1 MNKIACAILCLVIL
15 AGIFV
20 VNVSAVKPD
29 DAIWTLNKPWV
40 VANGADTATISVEVI
55 NMSDETI
62 NGLTVN
68 FQVNSSVFGSMSP
81 TQAVLQNGRANSTFT
96 VKNKSGVANI
106 SAIIS
111 YKINDDDPEEPY
123 QTAVFS
129 KLLNID
135 HDAPYVLASYTV
147 PPQITVGS
155 VGDIRLAY
163 TDQWGNPV
171 DNRRESEELYFEITS
186 PGETAKFVNA
196 SAPGTAIQQYVDSTG
211 NFRIQMIASEQP
223 GTNIILAHPVAP
235 GMGDLPDRYF
245 YIQAIANGTPRSIEQ
260 YFDPEGYL
268 GQPPKQYADG
278 VSLYQIV
285 YTVKDQYGNGIM
297 NTPISIRTDLPGEE
311 TVVSTNPWGQA
322 MLTYGPKS
330 TIGRITIYA
339 ESVVNP
345 AVNIS
350 KEVMFISQEAVD
362 MQFTAI
368 PETMPSRDVLEW
380 QPAELRAKVIDEN
393 GNPVE
398 GETVTFT
405 IGTPWYD
412 MEVYNATMGPELENT
427 TAISDVDGY
436 AIALFDPGAF
446 SVDWADEL
454 FNPSSTGEV
463 EVTAHWEN
471 ATRGLS
477 STHSLNLTWKNYPYL
492 SLSTSVY
499 PQTVNVSNTVDVL
512 IQLRGDGWA
521 LQPNPIDVVLCT
533 DRSGSMLY
541 NNSDGII
548 DDRMVHAIS
557 AAKIFNSQMSAI
569 RDRVGL
575 VSFGDNSATSGWANL
590 TPRYYYSTYYHK
602 WRWDWSGVYSNWYW
616 VSRDDRYDCEYSSD
630 YYSLDSVHQKYVDAH
645 YPGTPRYYGTT
656 QYASEDLVLSF
667 DRTSVN
673 NTINQMVPAGGTPM
687 REGLYRSVKMILDHP
702 RPISGTTTIKAIVLL
717 SDGAWNTGGNPEGG
731 SGVTSFPEISTGSVI
746 DWANTSGI
754 KIFTVALGSD
764 PNREELQSYATKTG
778 GKYYSTDKAD
788 ELSQIYEDIAGE
800 LRLEAGVN
808 TQVDLDFGT
817 IEVNYE
823 MIEVNDTFK
832 VFDYVSDPVLSTRIH
847 SYNETADIIPSY
859 VRNDTQSWN
868 ENKSLYF
875 DAGTIKL
882 GQIWEARYRLRVLT
896 DGSINIFGPGSQII
910 FNNGESTLFLPQT
923 LITGVP
929 SMVSTGV
936 NTSELNI
943 TTGDS
948 SSGTDDSGM
957 EYVEWPIYREYTGIY
972 NVTERYYI
980 SNDGGMQWILLGE
993 TILTPEEANQDGY
1006 FRYPKILLPPGIIDF
1021 KVESSALDAPGPI
1034 IAVPPQSQP
1043 NAIPTGTYYIRIR

>member
-1 MNKIACAILCLVIL
+1 MNKVACAILCLVIL

-20 VNVSAVKPD
+20 IDVSAVKPD

-40 VANGADTATISVEVI
+40 VANGADTATITVEVI

-62 NGLTVN
+62 NGLTIN
-68 FQVNSSVFGSMSP
+68 FQVNNSIFGTMNP

-96 VKNKSGVANI
+96 VKKKSGVANI

-111 YKINDDDPEEPY
+111 YKINDADPEEPY

-135 HDAPYVLASYTV
+135 HDNPYVLSSYTV

-171 DNRRESEELYFEITS
+171 DNRRESEELYFEISS

-196 SAPGTAIQQYVDSTG
+196 SPPYTAIQKYVDSAG
-211 NFRIQMIASEQP
+211 NFNVQMIASELP

-235 GMGDLPDRYF
+235 GMGDLPDQYF

-260 YFDPEGYL
+260 YFDPDGYL

-278 VSLYQIV
+278 ISLYQIV

-297 NTPISIRTDLPGEE
+297 NTPISIHTDIPGEE
-311 TVVSTNPWGQA
+311 AIVATNPWGQA

-339 ESVVNP
+339 ESVINP

-405 IGTPWYD
+405 MGTPVYE
-412 MEVYNATMGPELENT
+412 MAVYNATMEPELEST

-446 SVDWADEL
+446 SINWADEL

-477 STHSLNLTWKNYPYL
+477 STHSLTMIWKNYPYL

-521 LQPNPIDVVLCT
+521 LQPNPIDVLLCT

-541 NNSDGII
+541 DNP
-548 DDRMVHAIS
+548 DRMHSVRE
-557 AAKIFNSQMSAI
+557 AAKVFVNNMSSI

-575 VSFGDNSATSGWANL
+575 VSFGRNGYISRPGYNSGLSTSYINNVYVYPRTYDGYATYDKNL
-590 TPRYYYSTYYHK
+590 TF
-602 WRWDWSGVYSNWYW
+602 
-616 VSRDDRYDCEYSSD
+616 D
-630 YYSLDSVHQKYVDAH
+630 YNSVKDELD
-645 YPGTPRYYGTT
+645 
-656 QYASEDLVLSF
+656 L
-667 DRTSVN
+667 
-673 NTINQMVPAGGTPM
+673 IVPDHGTPM
-687 REGLYRSVKMILDHP
+687 REAVRMSIQALTEVNRNKAV
-702 RPISGTTTIKAIVLL
+702 KAIVLL
-717 SDGAWNTGGNPEGG
+717 SDGDYNWYGDPLARNSGR
-731 SGVTSFPEISTGSVI
+731 GVTWDPDDFGDLTSYWYSYSSLNSTNQNMS
-746 DWANTSGI
+746 AYAKNNGI
-754 KIFTVALGSD
+754 KIYSIAFANSISTSGKTT
-764 PNREELQSYATKTG
+764 LQTLAVSTG
-778 GKYYSTDKAD
+778 GKYYEASATNIAD
-788 ELSQIYEDIAGE
+788 VYTAIAGE
-800 LRLEAGVN
+800 LRTEAGVN

-823 MIEVNDTFK
+823 LIEVNDTFR

-847 SYNETADIIPSY
+847 SYNQTADIIPAY

-882 GQIWEARYRLRVLT
+882 GQVWEARYRLRVLT

-910 FNNGESTLFLPQT
+910 FDNGASTLLLPQT

-993 TILTPEEANQDGY
+993 AILTPEEANQDGY

-1043 NAIPTGTYYIRIR
+1043 NVIPTGTFYIHIR